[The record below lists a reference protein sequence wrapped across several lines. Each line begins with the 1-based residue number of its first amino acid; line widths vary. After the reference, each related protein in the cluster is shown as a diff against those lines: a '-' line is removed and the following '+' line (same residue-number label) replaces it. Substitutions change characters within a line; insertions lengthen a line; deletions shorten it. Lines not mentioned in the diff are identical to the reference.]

1 MSRGVEKI
9 TQFSISFLV
18 CIDLRRGGC
27 VADDVCVC
35 VLAFIYN
42 CSPEDRLPGA
52 THIGVN
58 IAETAVSQ
66 DFLLSLSGK

>member
-1 MSRGVEKI
+1 MVTNYTTLHFLSGLYRPEK
-9 TQFSISFLV
+9 
-18 CIDLRRGGC
+18 GC

-42 CSPEDRLPGA
+42 CSPEDRLPGT

-66 DFLLSLSGK
+66 DFLFSLSGK